1 MEQFTHKS
9 LLSLLAWATS
19 LWPRVGEAL
28 SLRESPSKSLDSG
41 ELLTEV
47 GGYSTQ
53 AAQRVLVPWLKD
65 CPLIKP
71 PTSK

>member
-1 MEQFTHKS
+1 MEQFTDIS
-9 LLSLLAWATS
+9 TPLAWATS
-19 LWPRVGEAL
+19 LDWRAAEAL
-28 SLRESPSKSLDSG
+28 GLSESPSKSLDSG

-53 AAQRVLVPWLKD
+53 AAYGVLVPWLKD

-71 PTSK
+71 PTSR